1 MIWPSS
7 FLENQ
12 HKWPATR
19 IITWPLCVPRQRQLG
34 WEMDGYLGQPSN
46 QPTNGIDE
54 CKGRVEASIKQPVHP
69 SRIPLNG
76 WLSAKAGSGIRLD
89 SRGRRRLPRKQLF
102 LGAIQKLCITLKVVF
117 AEMRSAPLYSVFSSF
132 YARDIELFK
141 CRTSSTRNGH
151 SGRGGLGLGWAGE
164 EECCSFLFSA

>member
-1 MIWPSS
+1 MVTWA
-7 FLENQ
+7 NQ
-12 HKWPATR
+12 AT
-19 IITWPLCVPRQRQLG
+19 
-34 WEMDGYLGQPSN
+34 N

-69 SRIPLNG
+69 STRPTVRIPLNG

-89 SRGRRRLPRKQLF
+89 SRGRRLRRRLPRKQLF

>member
-1 MIWPSS
+1 MVTWA
-7 FLENQ
+7 NQ
-12 HKWPATR
+12 AT
-19 IITWPLCVPRQRQLG
+19 
-34 WEMDGYLGQPSN
+34 N

-69 SRIPLNG
+69 STRPTVRIPLNG

-89 SRGRRRLPRKQLF
+89 SRGRLRRRLPRKQLF

-141 CRTSSTRNGH
+141 CRTRVVQETGTAAEEDWVWDEQEKKNAAHFYSRH
-151 SGRGGLGLGWAGE
+151 S
-164 EECCSFLFSA
+164 